1 MLSYFLMTHRKALFK
16 MKVVINILK
25 AIELILTAIW
35 GVIFGIFTPL
45 SLMYSGIVDE
55 SISEHYVLWVWL
67 INSVVCYLAGTV
79 IVMMKHYK
87 IALCFHTVGL
97 AVSIFIYGVFCGIY
111 EGINAQN
118 PAQLYMPIIAI
129 FFVTLAIA
137 VIANFKEINRL
148 LSTKKEKQYEAAPS
162 ILGGEYTAKA
172 PEKEKKSKRKG
183 K

>member
-1 MLSYFLMTHRKALFK
+1 MMYRKAPFK

-35 GVIFGIFTPL
+35 GVVFGIFAPL
-45 SLMYSGIVDE
+45 SLISGGE
-55 SISEHYVLWVWL
+55 PISEHYILWVWL
-67 INSVVCYLAGTV
+67 INSVVCYLVGTI

-87 IALCFHTVGL
+87 VALCFHTVGL
-97 AVSIFIYGVFCGIY
+97 AASIFIYGVFSSIFDGA
-111 EGINAQN
+111 NAQN
-118 PAQLYMPIIAI
+118 PAQLYMPSIGI

-137 VIANFKEINRL
+137 VIANYDKINRL

-162 ILGGEYTAKA
+162 ILGGEYTAKV
-172 PEKEKKSKRKG
+172 PEKTKNSKRKG

>member
-1 MLSYFLMTHRKALFK
+1 
-16 MKVVINILK
+16 MKIIINILK
-25 AIELILTAIW
+25 VIELILTALW
-35 GVIFGIFTPL
+35 GVVFGIFTPL

-55 SISEHYVLWVWL
+55 SISQHYVLWVWL
-67 INSVVCYLAGTV
+67 INSAVCYLVGTI

-87 IALCFHTVGL
+87 VALCFHTVGL
-97 AVSIFIYGVFCGIY
+97 AVSIFIYGVFCDIY

-118 PAQLYMPIIAI
+118 PAQLYMPVIAI

-137 VIANFKEINRL
+137 LIANFKEINRL

-162 ILGGEYTAKA
+162 ILGGEYTAKM
-172 PEKEKKSKRKG
+172 PEKKKSSKKRG